1 MATPT
6 FEIWVWQGSAS
17 YQGSLTVPSHLKVK
31 DLIDRAIEE
40 VCHESVFLQDSL
52 DPWSCEVFLA
62 EDDGRPNEDLPA
74 ILQEL
79 PIGALNFREL
89 ALIFPEK
96 EELKAAIN
104 DS

>member
-1 MATPT
+1 MAGNKQSTTLTTTMAGTMATPT

-52 DPWSCEVFLA
+52 DP
-62 EDDGRPNEDLPA
+62 
-74 ILQEL
+74 
-79 PIGALNFREL
+79 
-89 ALIFPEK
+89 
-96 EELKAAIN
+96 
-104 DS
+104 